1 MNIMVSSPH
10 CATTLFSFN
19 HENKVNLGK
28 DRGGRQEKNPFLRIY
43 INFREF

>member
-19 HENKVNLGK
+19 HENKGNLGE
-28 DRGGRQEKNPFLRIY
+28 DRGEGKRKIHFYVSI
-43 INFREF
+43 

>member
-19 HENKVNLGK
+19 HENKVNLGE
-28 DRGGRQEKNPFLRIY
+28 DRGEGKRKIHFYVSI
-43 INFREF
+43 